1 MKILPLTSV
10 SACSSWLVIAQGGG
24 GALLLVLLNVDS
36 ADPYKQTMT
45 LLEDI
50 PPPLLIYIS
59 VFLRQALRDSP
70 RQRTCG
76 PLRWQVLRLPGTL
89 WDATMGG

>member
-1 MKILPLTSV
+1 MLRTGPRAPAISITKLKGHQSSMKILPLTSV

-50 PPPLLIYIS
+50 
-59 VFLRQALRDSP
+59 VFFFERH
-70 RQRTCG
+70 
-76 PLRWQVLRLPGTL
+76 
-89 WDATMGG
+89 